1 MSVVLLAGWRVQL
14 RCVVPAYLFKLVA
27 LGVATPVVD
36 ALLPALC

>member
-14 RCVVPAYLFKLVA
+14 RCIIPAYLFQLVA
-27 LGVATPVVD
+27 LRVATPVVD